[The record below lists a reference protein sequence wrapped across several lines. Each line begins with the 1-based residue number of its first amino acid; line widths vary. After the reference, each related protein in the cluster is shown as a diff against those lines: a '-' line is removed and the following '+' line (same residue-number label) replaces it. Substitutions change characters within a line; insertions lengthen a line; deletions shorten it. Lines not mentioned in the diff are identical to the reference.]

1 MENASNTPSLR
12 FRGYTDAWGQ
22 ERLNEIVSYQS
33 SNLTASDASEN
44 GTYPVYDANGK
55 IGFSNKEPI
64 KENYITIIKDGA
76 GVGRIRKL
84 PKNTLFIGTMGAL
97 LPNSADYDFVYALL
111 SRYNLSE
118 KHTGS
123 TIPHIYF
130 KDYGKN
136 FYHIPCLSEQH
147 KIGQVFAQID
157 SLLALHQRKLEK
169 LQEIKKALLQK
180 MFC

>member
-1 MENASNTPSLR
+1 
-12 FRGYTDAWGQ
+12 
-22 ERLNEIVSYQS
+22 
-33 SNLTASDASEN
+33 
-44 GTYPVYDANGK
+44 
-55 IGFSNKEPI
+55 
-64 KENYITIIKDGA
+64 
-76 GVGRIRKL
+76 
-84 PKNTLFIGTMGAL
+84 MGAL

-157 SLLALHQRKLEK
+157 SLLALHQRSWTTDPCSNKPGQRSHDQIDVFVLE
-169 LQEIKKALLQK
+169 LLDDVEVGSLG
-180 MFC
+180 CVHG